1 MDRRSVL
8 QGFAM
13 GAVGVAMLS
22 GGAEAQR
29 RKKKDANRLNARQ
42 LAGHWSLVS
51 VDNVAA
57 DGTRMPAFGSNPTG
71 VAIFEPNHRFSVSVV
86 NSDMPKFASNDRE
99 NGSDEENKA
108 AVRGSLTYFGTYQL
122 AGDGTLSLEVEGS
135 SFPNWTRVAQKRM
148 VTSLTADELKWTT
161 PGANGATNEIT
172 WKRTK

>member
-8 QGFAM
+8 QGFA
-13 GAVGVAMLS
+13 VGVVGLAVLS

-29 RKKKDANRLNARQ
+29 KKKKDANQLNPKQ

-57 DGTRMPAFGSNPTG
+57 DGTRAPAFGTSPTG
-71 VAIFEPNHRFSVSVV
+71 VAIFEPNRRFSVSVV
-86 NSDMPKFASNDRE
+86 ASDLPRFASNDRE
-99 NGSDEENKA
+99 NGSPDENKA

-135 SFPNWTRVAQKRM
+135 SFPNWNRVAQKRM
-148 VTSLTADELKWTT
+148 VISLTATELKWTT
-161 PGANGATNEIT
+161 PGPNGATNEIT
-172 WKRTK
+172 WKREK